1 MARKRFA
8 VQAPAV
14 RADVLPRELQIDG
27 ARLELFGDGPSKRG
41 GSQFR
46 ARWSVGRLRGDGRVE
61 VRRASKGTSLLV
73 VALEA
78 PTWLGRL
85 FGSQVLSKVTEQF
98 GQAMR
103 YEIETRTA
111 EETDAFTAR
120 RTTAELV
127 RQRSA

>member
-27 ARLELFGDGPSKRG
+27 ARLEMFPDGQSKRG

-46 ARWSVGRLRGDGRVE
+46 ARWSAGRLAGDGRVE
-61 VRRASKGTSLLV
+61 VRPASKGTSLLV
-73 VALEA
+73 VSVDA
-78 PTWLGRL
+78 PTWLGRV
-85 FGSQVLSKVTEQF
+85 FGSNVLKRVSEQF
-98 GQAMR
+98 GQALR

>member
-27 ARLELFGDGPSKRG
+27 ATLEMFPDGQSKRG
-41 GSQFR
+41 GTQFR
-46 ARWSVGRLRGDGRVE
+46 ARWSAGRLSGDGRVE
-61 VRRASKGTSLLV
+61 VRPASKATSLLMV
-73 VALEA
+73 SLDS
-78 PTWLGRL
+78 PTSLGRF
-85 FGSQVLSKVTEQF
+85 FGSRVLSRMSRQF
-98 GQAMR
+98 GQALR
-103 YEIETRTA
+103 YEIETRTE